1 MARVGTRVAGARL
14 RPLGTRVA
22 SWALA
27 RALPACGRGPRW
39 REGYT
44 LELAT
49 GGVELA
55 VQSGGKV
62 FVARAATWDDAYWE
76 LRRKVT
82 AG

>member
-1 MARVGTRVAGARL
+1 M
-14 RPLGTRVA
+14 
-22 SWALA
+22 S
-27 RALPACGRGPRW
+27 
-39 REGYT
+39 EGYRMPRGVVFSLQVLT
-44 LELAT
+44 VELDT

-62 FVARAATWDDAYWE
+62 FVARAATWEEAYWE